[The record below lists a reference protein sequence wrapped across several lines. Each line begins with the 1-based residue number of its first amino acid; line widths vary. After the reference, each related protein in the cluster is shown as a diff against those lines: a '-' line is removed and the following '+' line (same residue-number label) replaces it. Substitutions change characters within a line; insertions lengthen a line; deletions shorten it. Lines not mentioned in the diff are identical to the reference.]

1 MLPVR
6 GETVSLEIEINEL
19 DLRYEKKRMRSLPK
33 ERQLMTSI
41 MEVGI
46 TEALWGV
53 VMLSGEKILL
63 DGFKRVR
70 CARKI
75 GLHVVPF
82 ESLGSDEP
90 TGIIA
95 MLRAANRSA
104 ISLLEQAVFVE
115 ELGKTHGLN
124 VSEIALRLQKSKS
137 WVRVRMQALTEMSEA
152 TRLAIL
158 EGSFP
163 LYSYLY
169 TLHPYRRLPGVASK
183 SDVDE
188 FVKIVSGKGLSA
200 REIERLANAY
210 FRGGDEMR
218 AQLRK
223 GDLGWCL
230 DEMRK
235 REDAAKSSEL
245 TESENRIVRDLE
257 IVSGVMGRL
266 GIKLHGQEVKKPAF
280 KARVDLL
287 ADRVLSQ
294 LNPFTNSLKD
304 FYDRCRKA

>member
-1 MLPVR
+1 M
-6 GETVSLEIEINEL
+6 SLEVEINEL
-19 DLRYEKKRMRSLPK
+19 DFRYEKKRMRSLPK
-33 ERQLMTSI
+33 ERQLLTSI

-46 TEALWGV
+46 TDSLWGV
-53 VMLSGEKILL
+53 VMSTGEKILL

-82 ESLGSDEP
+82 ESLGNDEP
-90 TGIIA
+90 AGIIA
-95 MLRAANRSA
+95 MLRAANRSV

-137 WVRVRMQALTEMSEA
+137 WVRVRMQALTEMSDT

-169 TLHPYRRLPGVASK
+169 TLHPYRRLSGGASK
-183 SDVDE
+183 SEVDE
-188 FVKIVSGKGLSA
+188 FVKIVSGKGMSA
-200 REIERLANAY
+200 REIERLSGAY

-218 AQLRK
+218 EQLRK

-230 DEMRK
+230 DEMGK
-235 REDAAKSSEL
+235 REEAASSSEL

-266 GIKLHGQEVKKPAF
+266 GIKLPGQAALRPAF
-280 KARVDLL
+280 RARADLL
-287 ADRVLSQ
+287 ADQIISKLT
-294 LNPFTNSLKD
+294 PFTKTVRD
-304 FYDRCRKA
+304 FYDRCRKT